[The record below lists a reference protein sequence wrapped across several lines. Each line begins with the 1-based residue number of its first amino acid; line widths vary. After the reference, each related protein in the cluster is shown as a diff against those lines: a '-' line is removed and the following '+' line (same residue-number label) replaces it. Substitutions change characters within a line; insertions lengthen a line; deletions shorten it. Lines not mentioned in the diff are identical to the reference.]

1 MGMRDFLE
9 KMKQQ
14 AEERLNPK
22 PLTPEQERARKAE
35 EAKKTFKRTAK
46 AMELGQKAIKISK
59 DVGDKTDALK
69 DAAAKVFL
77 DVTDKS
83 APLADKVDGLAGKLK
98 KAVNGPDDG
107 TAKPDRPKKTSGS
120 GLLDL
125 LVPPAD
131 HDATKK
137 PAADPAPKAPKPP
150 RKK

>member
-1 MGMRDFLE
+1 MRDFLD
-9 KMKQQ
+9 KLKQQ

-22 PLTPEQERARKAE
+22 PLTPEEERARKKE
-35 EAKKTFKRTAK
+35 EAQKTFKRTAK

-59 DVGDKTDALK
+59 DVSDKTDAFK
-69 DAAAKVFL
+69 DAAAKGAA
-77 DVTDKS
+77 S
-83 APLADKVDGLAGKLK
+83 IADKAAPIADKIDGLAGKLK
-98 KAVNGPDDG
+98 QAINGPDDG

-131 HDATKK
+131 HDAAKK
-137 PAADPAPKAPKPP
+137 PAEKPAPKAP